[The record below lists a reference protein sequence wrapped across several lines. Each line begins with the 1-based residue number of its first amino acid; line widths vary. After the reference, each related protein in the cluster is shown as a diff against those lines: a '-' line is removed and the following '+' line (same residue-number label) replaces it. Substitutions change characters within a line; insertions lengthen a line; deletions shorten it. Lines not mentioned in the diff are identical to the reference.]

1 MTKKEKAEVDE
12 LISRVNTLAAL
23 RWTEEVKPDIPK
35 PDSHSIETCGW
46 YYLTSIF
53 YGGDKVET
61 AWSSSGA
68 HGTGPSRSCRSQG
81 GISLFSTELLALK
94 ALRHSVEKEC
104 ATRLYRIDRMIEQAR
119 ANPPVTQQL

>member
-1 MTKKEKAEVDE
+1 MAMTKKEKAEVDE

-94 ALRHSVEKEC
+94 ALRHSVEKEPS
-104 ATRLYRIDRMIEQAR
+104 LINI
-119 ANPPVTQQL
+119 